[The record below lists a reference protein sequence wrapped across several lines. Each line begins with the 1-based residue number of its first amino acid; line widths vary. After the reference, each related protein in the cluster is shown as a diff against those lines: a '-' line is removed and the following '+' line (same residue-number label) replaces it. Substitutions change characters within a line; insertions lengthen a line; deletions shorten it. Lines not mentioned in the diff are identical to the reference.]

1 MRIYNT
7 LTKTK
12 EELPKSEPVGIY
24 VCGITP
30 YDYSHVGHGRVYVL
44 WDVFRR
50 YFTYRGYQVKYVQNF
65 TDIDDKI
72 IAKAKEEGAEPQEVA
87 ERYIEDFLK
96 VMDQL
101 GVRKADIYPKVTDHI
116 SEVIEVVE
124 GLLEKGHAYVVEGE
138 SGSDVY
144 FDLESFPEYGK
155 LSGRCLADLEAG
167 ARVEV
172 DSRKRNPMDFALWK
186 AAKEGEPAWD
196 SPWGPGRPGWHIEC
210 SAMALKYLGT
220 NFTIHGGGSDLVFP
234 HHENEIAQSECYTGQ
249 PFAKVWVHNG
259 FVQVRGEKMSK
270 SLGNFFTIRDV
281 LREFSPRA
289 LRYFLISTHY
299 RKPLSYSEEEL
310 TMAERSLERL
320 TTAREQLRLFLEK
333 KPQGETSL
341 PLASLEEALQ
351 KIKDDF
357 NAAMDDDLNTAG
369 ALASL
374 HELATLTNKTI
385 AQLTTP
391 SQEELDFLRKLE
403 ETFSSLGDEVLGL
416 WDPVE
421 AEEDDAQ
428 VEPLLELILELRTK
442 ARSKRDWETADFIRD
457 RLGELGYKIED
468 TPEGPRWKRS

>member
-1 MRIYNT
+1 M
-7 LTKTK
+7 
-12 EELPKSEPVGIY
+12 
-24 VCGITP
+24 
-30 YDYSHVGHGRVYVL
+30 
-44 WDVFRR
+44 
-50 YFTYRGYQVKYVQNF
+50 
-65 TDIDDKI
+65 
-72 IAKAKEEGAEPQEVA
+72 A

-310 TMAERSLERL
+310 TMAKRSLERL
-320 TTAREQLRLFLEK
+320 TTAREQLRLSQK
-333 KPQGETSL
+333 APGRDGC
-341 PLASLEEALQ
+341 PAPEEALQ

-357 NAAMDDDLNTAG
+357 TAAMDDDRHSRFPP
-369 ALASL
+369 AS
-374 HELATLTNKTI
+374 ELATLTNKTI
-385 AQLTTP
+385 AQLTTFP
-391 SQEELDFLRKLE
+391 ELDFRKLE
-403 ETFSSLGDEVLGL
+403 GTFSSWEMRCWACGIRWRLKRMM
-416 WDPVE
+416 
-421 AEEDDAQ
+421 
-428 VEPLLELILELRTK
+428 LR
-442 ARSKRDWETADFIRD
+442 
-457 RLGELGYKIED
+457 
-468 TPEGPRWKRS
+468 

>member
-1 MRIYNT
+1 
-7 LTKTK
+7 
-12 EELPKSEPVGIY
+12 
-24 VCGITP
+24 
-30 YDYSHVGHGRVYVL
+30 
-44 WDVFRR
+44 
-50 YFTYRGYQVKYVQNF
+50 
-65 TDIDDKI
+65 
-72 IAKAKEEGAEPQEVA
+72 
-87 ERYIEDFLK
+87 
-96 VMDQL
+96 
-101 GVRKADIYPKVTDHI
+101 
-116 SEVIEVVE
+116 
-124 GLLEKGHAYVVEGE
+124 
-138 SGSDVY
+138 
-144 FDLESFPEYGK
+144 
-155 LSGRCLADLEAG
+155 
-167 ARVEV
+167 
-172 DSRKRNPMDFALWK
+172 
-186 AAKEGEPAWD
+186 
-196 SPWGPGRPGWHIEC
+196 
-210 SAMALKYLGT
+210 
-220 NFTIHGGGSDLVFP
+220 
-234 HHENEIAQSECYTGQ
+234 
-249 PFAKVWVHNG
+249 
-259 FVQVRGEKMSK
+259 MSK

-357 NAAMDDDLNTAG
+357 TAAMDDDLNTAG

-421 AEEDDAQ
+421 AEVDDAQ

>member
-1 MRIYNT
+1 
-7 LTKTK
+7 
-12 EELPKSEPVGIY
+12 
-24 VCGITP
+24 
-30 YDYSHVGHGRVYVL
+30 
-44 WDVFRR
+44 
-50 YFTYRGYQVKYVQNF
+50 
-65 TDIDDKI
+65 
-72 IAKAKEEGAEPQEVA
+72 
-87 ERYIEDFLK
+87 
-96 VMDQL
+96 
-101 GVRKADIYPKVTDHI
+101 
-116 SEVIEVVE
+116 
-124 GLLEKGHAYVVEGE
+124 
-138 SGSDVY
+138 
-144 FDLESFPEYGK
+144 
-155 LSGRCLADLEAG
+155 
-167 ARVEV
+167 V

-357 NAAMDDDLNTAG
+357 TAAMDDDLNTAG